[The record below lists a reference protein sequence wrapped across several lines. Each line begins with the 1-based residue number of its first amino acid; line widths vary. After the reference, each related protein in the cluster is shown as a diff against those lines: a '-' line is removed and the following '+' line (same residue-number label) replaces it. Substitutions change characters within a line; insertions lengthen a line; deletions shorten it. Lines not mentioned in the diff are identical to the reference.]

1 MAEFPCR
8 RQTCPRALAC
18 SPGSIAAAVLPHTC
32 QRLCQDSWGA
42 AAHARASR
50 DGARSGSEP
59 RAPELLAAGDGAGAQ
74 LNPEVPGSPSLP
86 WQDGLGHCTT
96 RDVERAAGRMGS
108 CPCVLRSSGARGS
121 PGLGVAWGQQ
131 GRVPGHSPGRGQQ
144 WHRRGPSRTS
154 QPIPSDN
161 DRSCTADPSPGD
173 TGVFPAQPA
182 GRQSP
187 VPSAGPGRASHSV
200 PCCHPSHEAQLGLAG
215 VLDVLLA
222 VCHQAQECFVRICA
236 V

>member
-1 MAEFPCR
+1 MQQPMPGPPGMGLGVAV
-8 RQTCPRALAC
+8 
-18 SPGSIAAAVLPHTC
+18 SPGHPSCWLLGMELGHSSTLRSRGAPACHGRMVWDIAPHEMWKE
-32 QRLCQDSWGA
+32 L
-42 AAHARASR
+42 RA
-50 DGARSGSEP
+50 GK
-59 RAPELLAAGDGAGAQ
+59 ELL
-74 LNPEVPGSPSLP
+74 SP
-86 WQDGLGHCTT
+86 C
-96 RDVERAAGRMGS
+96 M
-108 CPCVLRSSGARGS
+108 LRSSRARGS

-131 GRVPGHSPGRGQQ
+131 GRVPSHSPGRGQQ

-187 VPSAGPGRASHSV
+187 VPSAGPGRASCSV
-200 PCCHPSHEAQLGLAG
+200 PCCHPSHEALPGLAG